1 MRCLVDRGFGIGP
14 ARRCWHCHWRLNGN
28 PVDNLSRPLGML
40 SDVQSAVLLSQS
52 IDKATQLDN
61 PRKRSDVHVGERV
74 RGF

>member
-14 ARRCWHCHWRLNGN
+14 ARRCWHRWFDGN
-28 PVDNLSRPLGML
+28 RINNLSHTLSVL

-61 PRKRSDVHVGERV
+61 PRKRSDVHVGELV